1 MKLIGVNFIIFIF
14 NNKMPKTRL
23 ICHHLKILCKKSK
36 QIYYCSKCYS
46 LFLITETQNE
56 ISTFKYKNDNF
67 LIENKPKIFE
77 SIDSFRPNSFL
88 NKKDFLELRQGIVKK
103 MKEIKNKFQLH
114 FKTYFLALSYF
125 ETICSQIYRFTKD
138 SLLQISK
145 FCLILSAKFSE
156 DGTKASDLEKELKK
170 NLSSNYKS
178 DEIYILKLLNY
189 NLNVVTSYDLLID
202 SINIG
207 FILNNEKYNKK
218 KMKVIFNHIE
228 KMLFAFSESKFFF
241 GLNQK
246 IIVISLLSFIRE
258 LLGLKN
264 LNDFFIKNY
273 GKIYEKELEDCLCNI
288 RICLKVKK

>member
-1 MKLIGVNFIIFIF
+1 
-14 NNKMPKTRL
+14 MPKTRL

-156 DGTKASDLEKELKK
+156 DGEKASNLENELKK
-170 NLSSNYKS
+170 NLSSNYKN

-189 NLNVVTSYDLLID
+189 NLNVITSYDLLME

-207 FILNNEKYNKK
+207 FILNDEKYSKK
-218 KMKVIFNHIE
+218 KLKVIYNHIE

-241 GLNQK
+241 GLNPK

-264 LNDFFIKNY
+264 LTEFFIKNN
-273 GKIYEKELEDCLCNI
+273 GKVYEKELEDCLCKI
-288 RICLKVKK
+288 RICLKVKNNNVQSNNNEL